1 MTYRTIVPTQAQIE
15 MFENDMKNL
24 TVENLNLEGIEN
36 CSQQFKEELVADT
49 IAFATS
55 FKNGTL
61 QVCEGEIGDILN
73 EIIEENTKAR
83 NALKAIKSSKVK
95 SLQY

>member
-1 MTYRTIVPTQAQIE
+1 MTYRTIIPTQAQIE

-36 CSQQFKEELVADT
+36 CSKKFKEELVADA

-61 QVCEGEIGDILN
+61 QVCEGEISDILDEIFN
-73 EIIEENTKAR
+73 EALENYETGLVTRSQA
-83 NALKAIKSSKVK
+83 NFA
-95 SLQY
+95 